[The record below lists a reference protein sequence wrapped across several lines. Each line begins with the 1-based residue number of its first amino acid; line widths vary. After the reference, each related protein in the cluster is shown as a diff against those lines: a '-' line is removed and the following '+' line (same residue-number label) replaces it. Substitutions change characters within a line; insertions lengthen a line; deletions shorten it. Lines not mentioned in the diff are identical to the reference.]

1 MDVWMHD
8 TDEGITVLPIHL
20 SGVKSDEN
28 FGGNRVF
35 LQESGLLQNV
45 SLFPY
50 KLFLVRMRAAI
61 LQDLADTGIRE
72 AIECC
77 IHVLRV
83 I

>member
-1 MDVWMHD
+1 MSAEIAFIRD
-8 TDEGITVLPIHL
+8 
-20 SGVKSDEN
+20 
-28 FGGNRVF
+28 
-35 LQESGLLQNV
+35 ESGLLQNV

-77 IHVLRV
+77 IHVLHV

>member
-1 MDVWMHD
+1 MRMSAEIAFIRD
-8 TDEGITVLPIHL
+8 
-20 SGVKSDEN
+20 
-28 FGGNRVF
+28 
-35 LQESGLLQNV
+35 ESGLLQNV

-50 KLFLVRMRAAI
+50 KLFLVRISAAI